1 MAADVGVL
9 EARAISLR
17 SLGVDCDL
25 DSTVMD
31 VVNRLGLLQID
42 SVNVFE
48 RAHYMPLFSRLGNYP
63 KSELD
68 DLMGGFH
75 PTLIEYWAHEASII
89 PLEKWPLY
97 RWRMDAYRSKYENKW
112 GMQAKDHKLVEQI
125 RAQLLANG
133 PMSTNQFETEA
144 NQRKG
149 TWWGWSEL
157 KSALEYMFL
166 VGDLVSGGR
175 DAFRRLYALP
185 EQVLPQSVL
194 EHLPDAD
201 EAKEALML
209 QAAKAFGI
217 ATYRD
222 LCDWHRMKP
231 VNHKHILQNLLDKG
245 LLVPVNV
252 SGWLDQGYAAAAT
265 NLDAPA
271 KSGSRTTVLS
281 PFDPVCWNRD
291 RIERMWG
298 FNYRI
303 EIYTPEPKRQ
313 FGYYTLPILHDRKLV
328 GRIDLKS
335 DRKPGTLLAKA
346 SWHEPDL
353 KDREVQ
359 ALAKA
364 LTKHLDTVRS
374 WQGLR
379 ETVIEPKGN
388 LAEFLG

>member
-17 SLGVDCDL
+17 SLGVDSDRD
-25 DSTVMD
+25 DSVMD

-48 RAHYMPLFSRLGNYP
+48 RAHYMPLFSRLGNFP

-209 QAAKAFGI
+209 QAAKL
-217 ATYRD
+217 T
-222 LCDWHRMKP
+222 
-231 VNHKHILQNLLDKG
+231 
-245 LLVPVNV
+245 
-252 SGWLDQGYAAAAT
+252 
-265 NLDAPA
+265 
-271 KSGSRTTVLS
+271 
-281 PFDPVCWNRD
+281 
-291 RIERMWG
+291 
-298 FNYRI
+298 
-303 EIYTPEPKRQ
+303 EISVT
-313 FGYYTLPILHDRKLV
+313 
-328 GRIDLKS
+328 
-335 DRKPGTLLAKA
+335 GT
-346 SWHEPDL
+346 E
-353 KDREVQ
+353 
-359 ALAKA
+359 
-364 LTKHLDTVRS
+364 
-374 WQGLR
+374 
-379 ETVIEPKGN
+379 
-388 LAEFLG
+388 

>member
-1 MAADVGVL
+1 MTAELSRREAATL
-9 EARAISLR
+9 SLR
-17 SLGVDCDL
+17 QLGVDSEHDK
-25 DSTVMD
+25 TVLD
-31 VVNRLGLLQID
+31 VVGRLGLLQID

-48 RAHYMPLFSRLGNYP
+48 RAHYMPLFSRLGNYK

-89 PLEKWPLY
+89 PLANWPLY
-97 RWRMDAYRSKYENKW
+97 RWRMDAYRDRAKW
-112 GMQAKDHKLVEQI
+112 GMEAKDQKLVAQI
-125 RAQLLANG
+125 RDQLKANG

-144 NQRKG
+144 NARTG

-175 DAFRRLYALP
+175 DAFKRLYALP
-185 EQVLPQSVL
+185 EQVLPQHIL
-194 EHLPDAD
+194 DHLPEAT
-201 EAKEALML
+201 EAKEQLML
-209 QAAKAFGI
+209 QAAKAYGV

-231 VNHKHILQNLLDKG
+231 INAKNVLQNLLDRGDVEEVRVEGWSEPGYVAKG
-245 LLVPVNV
+245 VDLN
-252 SGWLDQGYAAAAT
+252 
-265 NLDAPA
+265 NLSD
-271 KSGSRTTVLS
+271 KGSRTTILS

-298 FNYRI
+298 YNYRI
-303 EIYTPEPKRQ
+303 EIYTPEPKRV
-313 FGYYTLPILHDRKLV
+313 FGYYTLPILHDRQLV

-335 DRKPGTLLAKA
+335 DRKPGTLIAKA
-346 SWHEPDL
+346 SWHEENL
-353 KDREVQ
+353 SKTKATAV
-359 ALAKA
+359 AKA

-374 WQGLR
+374 WQGLQ
-379 ETVIEPKGN
+379 ELQIDPKGN
-388 LAEFLG
+388 LAELLG

>member
-1 MAADVGVL
+1 
-9 EARAISLR
+9 
-17 SLGVDCDL
+17 
-25 DSTVMD
+25 MD

-48 RAHYMPLFSRLGNYP
+48 RAHYMPLFSRLGNFP
-63 KSELD
+63 KSGLD

-265 NLDAPA
+265 NLDTPA

-353 KDREVQ
+353 NNREVQ

>member
-17 SLGVDCDL
+17 SLGVDSDRD
-25 DSTVMD
+25 DSVMD

-48 RAHYMPLFSRLGNYP
+48 RAHYMPLFSRLGNFP

-185 EQVLPQSVL
+185 EQVLPQSAL

-265 NLDAPA
+265 NLDASA